1 MRFNDGCLGTINSG
15 MLMKFWLIL
24 LVLGWRLRWL
34 AWRNAEFRGKLAGK
48 DMVMQWR
55 TKAGAPARSFHFLP
69 DRIVARSGLHP
80 NPTVTL
86 SFEDAPYAVQTLMQA
101 GKDQMVFMTG
111 MQQGKIIIGGDASQ
125 LMWFMTLMRFIAPKK
140 KQ

>member
-1 MRFNDGCLGTINSG
+1 
-15 MLMKFWLIL
+15 MKFWLIL

-69 DRIVARSGLHP
+69 NRIIPRAGLHP
-80 NPTVTL
+80 NPSVTL
-86 SFEDAPYAVQTLMQA
+86 SFEDAHYAVKTLMEA
-101 GKDQMVFMTG
+101 GKNQMAFMAG
-111 MQQGKIIIGGDASQ
+111 MQEGKIKIEGDASQ
-125 LMWFMTLMRFIAPKK
+125 LMWFMTLMKYIAPKK